1 MDPPNMGRTG
11 MDAFPGPT
19 LTPEVAPNQH
29 SVNELAALLTQMD
42 IATALRL
49 PNNYYDQTSALY
61 REAMTYREQFYQ
73 RPFYPLYPTMEDM
86 QRRWTAQEIELQAA
100 QLRERDAWMTQ
111 HSEWADM
118 QRRLFG
124 DSSGRGGPSR
134 GGPSMPHPT
143 DLGDDDQ

>member
-1 MDPPNMGRTG
+1 
-11 MDAFPGPT
+11 
-19 LTPEVAPNQH
+19 
-29 SVNELAALLTQMD
+29 MD

-61 REAMTYREQFYQ
+61 REAMTYQEQFYQ
-73 RPFYPLYPTMEDM
+73 QPFYPLYPTMEDM
-86 QRRWTAQEIELQAA
+86 QRRWTAQETDLQAA

-124 DSSGRGGPSR
+124 DSPGHGGPSC
-134 GGPSMPHPT
+134 GDPSMPHPN
-143 DLGDDDQ
+143 DLGDDDQQ